1 MNISICYKP
10 SFIRRLN
17 KLPKGLQDEVIEKIE
32 LFKNIDNHQRLEVHK
47 LRGRLKK
54 FYGFSV
60 DYKNRIVF
68 EYLSENEV
76 ALLAVGDHEIY
87 KLFL

>member
-1 MNISICYKP
+1 MKVAYTP
-10 SFIRRLN
+10 RFLRLLK
-17 KLPKGLQDEVIEKIE
+17 KLPLGLQDEVIEKIE
-32 LFKNIDNHQRLEVHK
+32 LFKDASNHQRLEVHK
-47 LRGRLKK
+47 LKGRLRK

-60 DYKNRIVF
+60 SYRDRVVF
-68 EYLSENEV
+68 EYISENEV

>member
-1 MNISICYKP
+1 MKVAYTP
-10 SFIRRLN
+10 RFLRLFK
-17 KLPKGLQDEVIEKIE
+17 KLPLGLQDEVIEKIE

-47 LRGRLKK
+47 LKGKLKK

-87 KLFL
+87 RLFL